1 MDHQTF
7 KNLDRPSI
15 LSLWKHGA
23 FIDERTDNTYRYPA
37 LPVRR
42 ILCGRKWNWKTNIR
56 HSQTY
61 FLTSTEY
68 LDIYLDKIDIL
79 VGHQPIG

>member
-7 KNLDRPSI
+7 KNLDEAHQF

-23 FIDERTDNTYRYPA
+23 FIDERTDNTYRYRLYQLGA
-37 LPVRR
+37 FYVEE
-42 ILCGRKWNWKTNIR
+42 KWELATNIR
-56 HSQTY
+56 HSQHI
-61 FLTSTEY
+61 FTSTEY